1 MAKYFYKALKDQ
13 KELVTGYIE
22 ANSQKEARDAVRRL
36 GFLPTNIYEEI
47 PENKKS
53 VPNLK
58 KFAGKKLSLS
68 DKISF
73 TSELQVLLSSGISI
87 LESLESVAKY
97 SPKPKIERI
106 ANELSLAIKSG
117 ATFSE
122 ALRMYPD
129 VFGEIYIALCYSGE
143 TAGSLPEVLN
153 YILSLLKKQSAL
165 KGKLIQMSIYPAILI
180 LMLIVLFFGMGGF
193 VFPML
198 INSLSVEQV
207 PPMVSVL
214 TDSVSFIYKYWWFML
229 IAGVGCVYGIN
240 ILFGLDKLK
249 TAISKFLMKIPLI
262 AACVQY
268 FSLAHYMSVLHIA
281 YESGIPIVE
290 AMNMAEKTISNDVM
304 RKHAEDVVKFVS
316 EGQSLT
322 DAYYKSQLIPGILMP
337 LIATGEKTGKL
348 GQMFRDASIAIEKK
362 LDMAIKALAS
372 AFEPALIIIIGICV
386 GYFLIAFIQMYTQG
400 LSSIINAF

>member
-1 MAKYFYKALKDQ
+1 MVKYFYRALKNQ
-13 KELVTGYIE
+13 KELVTGYVE
-22 ANSQKEARDAVRRL
+22 AHTQREARDAVRKM
-36 GFLPTNIYEEI
+36 GFLPTYIYEENLK
-47 PENKKS
+47 PHEQNK
-53 VPNLK
+53 NLK
-58 KFAGKKLSLS
+58 KHSGIKFTIS
-68 DKISF
+68 DKIVF

-97 SPKPKIERI
+97 SPKPKIVRI
-106 ANELSLAIKSG
+106 ADELSKAIKGG

-122 ALRMYPD
+122 ALKMYSD

-153 YILSLLKKQSAL
+153 YILSLLRKQSDL
-165 KGKLIQMSIYPAILI
+165 KGKLIQMSIYPAILV

-198 INSLSVEQV
+198 IKSLSVEHV
-207 PPMVSVL
+207 PPTVSVL
-214 TDSVSFIYKYWWFML
+214 TDSVSFICKYWWFML
-229 IAGVGCVYGIN
+229 ITGIGCAYGIN
-240 ILFGLDKLK
+240 IMFGFGKLK
-249 TAISKFLMKIPLI
+249 TAISNFLMKFPLI
-262 AACVQY
+262 AGCVQY

-290 AMNMAEKTISNDVM
+290 AMNMAVKTISNKVM
-304 RKHAEDVVKFVS
+304 QKRAADVVQFVS
-316 EGQSLT
+316 AGEALT

-348 GQMFRDASIAIEKK
+348 GQMFRDASIAVEKK

-372 AFEPALIIIIGICV
+372 AFEPALIIVIGICV
-386 GYFLIAFIQMYTQG
+386 GYFLIAFVQMYTQG
-400 LSSIINAF
+400 LSSIMNAF